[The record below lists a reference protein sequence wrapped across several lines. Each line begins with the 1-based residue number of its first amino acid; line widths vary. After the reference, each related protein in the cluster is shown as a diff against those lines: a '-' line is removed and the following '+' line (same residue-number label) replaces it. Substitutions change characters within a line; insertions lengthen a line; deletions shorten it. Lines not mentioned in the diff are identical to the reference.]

1 MIALEEARIDFSHGE
16 MKKKDNQV
24 ELIDI
29 TADSPE
35 NQDSKVSEKV
45 HGNEKKPEQVEQQTD
60 SIKKQTDTQIS
71 TKDAT
76 VQLYNKIKAFEK
88 SRDKAKESA
97 LTVIANKTSAA
108 VSNKN
113 QKKSFT
119 MADFPVSK
127 DGSCPYCR
135 STNVVYVIIKSE
147 GDSDADLPEL
157 LRTLLN
163 QGKARKVPKGFYI
176 LFSLSLVLSCDCL
189 NDNLYEII
197 FQNFILGIQRSIG
210 AELSSMLYEKCIIFF
225 DCAELII

>member
-1 MIALEEARIDFSHGE
+1 MLNFLSLTFLAEEEQRFIRTMIALEEARIDFSRGE
-16 MKKKDNQV
+16 MKKKDSQV
-24 ELIDI
+24 ELSEI
-29 TADSPE
+29 TADSSE
-35 NQDSKVSEKV
+35 NQESKDSENV
-45 HGNEKKPEQVEQQTD
+45 HANEKKPEHVEQQTN
-60 SIKKQTDTQIS
+60 SIKKQTYTEQTS

-88 SRDKAKESA
+88 KRDKAKESA
-97 LTVIANKTSAA
+97 LTVIANKTSTT
-108 VSNKN
+108 VSNKT

-127 DGSCPYCR
+127 DGACPYCR

-176 LFSLSLVLSCDCL
+176 LFSLSFV
-189 NDNLYEII
+189 
-197 FQNFILGIQRSIG
+197 F
-210 AELSSMLYEKCIIFF
+210 
-225 DCAELII
+225 

>member
-1 MIALEEARIDFSHGE
+1 MIALEEARIDFSYGE
-16 MKKKDNQV
+16 MKKKNKQV

-35 NQDSKVSEKV
+35 NQDSKVSEKL
-45 HGNEKKPEQVEQQTD
+45 HANEKKPEQVEQQTN
-60 SIKKQTDTQIS
+60 SIKKQTDTQTS

-88 SRDKAKESA
+88 NRDKVKESA

-108 VSNKN
+108 VSKKT

-127 DGSCPYCR
+127 DGACPYCR

-176 LFSLSLVLSCDCL
+176 LFSWSFVLSCDCSKG
-189 NDNLYEII
+189 NLYEII
-197 FQNFILGIQRSIG
+197 FQNSILGNKEVWMQN
-210 AELSSMLYEKCIIFF
+210 
-225 DCAELII
+225 